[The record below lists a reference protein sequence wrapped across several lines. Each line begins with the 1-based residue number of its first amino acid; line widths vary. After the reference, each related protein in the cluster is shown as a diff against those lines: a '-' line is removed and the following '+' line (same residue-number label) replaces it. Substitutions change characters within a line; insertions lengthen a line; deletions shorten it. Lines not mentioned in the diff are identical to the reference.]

1 MPHNYK
7 AAHVRF
13 DPVPEVHKIH
23 KDQAPRPQQPKV
35 PDFRFCVELGL
46 VVRSRT
52 YKHASSAGVEEEIS
66 ARLAKSGIA
75 NHVTGTKAESQTE
88 WTVAKDLAIPSHPRD
103 HKFGVKLV
111 SPFWRFSRHDTW
123 MLHLRGVLQTLHHS
137 FEVTATHQC
146 STSIHVVPACG
157 FWRLSQAKALAKSAV
172 YFERCFDALVPPY
185 RRRSVWAKSNRHN
198 AHMGRLST
206 TECFESIVA
215 QKSFAQLGACMNW
228 CAADSA
234 TGAALGRTADFA
246 HSGFRWNLASLM
258 SEGDGFGS
266 VEFRQPGASTA
277 ASDAIAWVM
286 MVVCF
291 ARLSCTYGD
300 SLKPRDP
307 ARLASL
313 GEWLLYEADC
323 SGVPHK
329 ALLRN
334 MFDVAQ
340 PVKGREAGLDAG
352 AITFDEDQRLRFKE
366 KERNIAL
373 EKYRKLVKHL

>member
-7 AAHVRF
+7 VAHVRF

-35 PDFRFCVELGL
+35 PDFRFCIELGL

-66 ARLAKSGIA
+66 ARL
-75 NHVTGTKAESQTE
+75 SQTE

-137 FEVTATHQC
+137 FE
-146 STSIHVVPACG
+146 
-157 FWRLSQAKALAKSAV
+157 AKALAKSAV

-246 HSGFRWNLASLM
+246 HSGFRWNLASLV

-266 VEFRQPGASTA
+266 VEFRQPGASTT

-323 SGVPHK
+323 SGAPHK
-329 ALLRN
+329 TLLRN